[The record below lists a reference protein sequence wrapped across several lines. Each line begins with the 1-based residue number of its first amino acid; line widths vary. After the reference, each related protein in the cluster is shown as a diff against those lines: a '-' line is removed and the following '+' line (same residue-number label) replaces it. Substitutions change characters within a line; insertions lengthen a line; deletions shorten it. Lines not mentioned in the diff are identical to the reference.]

1 MFLSDLVVSPMVGT
15 RNTFRLKEDL
25 IYKLSNGIVMV
36 IPKGFVYDGASIPSI
51 LTNILPR
58 FGYKYDRA
66 SCLHDWLYAAINTH
80 NYNRKECD
88 EVFYEAMLSDKVNK
102 NLAKLMYLA
111 VRVFGSKYYG
121 GNIVI
126 RDSYGD

>member
-1 MFLSDLVVSPMVGT
+1 MFLSDLVVSPMVVT
-15 RNTFRLKEDL
+15 SNTFSLKEDL

-102 NLAKLMYLA
+102 NLAKLIYLA

>member
-25 IYKLSNGIVMV
+25 IYKLSNGMVMV

-66 SCLHDWLYAAINTH
+66 SCLHDWLYAATNTH

-88 EVFYEAMLSDKVNK
+88 KVNK
-102 NLAKLMYLA
+102 NLAKLIYLA

>member
-1 MFLSDLVVSPMVGT
+1 MAM
-15 RNTFRLKEDL
+15 
-25 IYKLSNGIVMV
+25 I

-66 SCLHDWLYAAINTH
+66 SCLHDWLYAATNTH

-88 EVFYEAMLSDKVNK
+88 KVFYEAMLSDKVNK
-102 NLAKLMYLA
+102 NLAKLIYLA